1 MPQVKP
7 RTLSGFM
14 ELLPAPQQQ
23 LERMLNVLRETYAL
37 YGFTPLDT
45 PLLESAEVLLAK
57 GGGETEKQIYRF
69 QKGDSDL
76 ALRFDL
82 TVPLAKYVAQHYG
95 ELSFP
100 FRRYQ
105 IGKVYRGER
114 AQRGRF
120 REFYQADIDI
130 IGDGKLS
137 ILNEAEIPAIIY
149 QTFSRLGLKRF
160 QIRVNNRKILNGFY
174 AILHLEGYASDIM
187 RIVDKLDKV
196 GQDKLGLMLAEEPY
210 INEDAAG
217 EILEFI
223 LIRGSNAEVLARL
236 EDYRRQNA
244 LFDEGLDELRAV
256 TEHLAAFGVPEE
268 NFAVDLTI
276 ARGLDYYT
284 GTVYETALL
293 DHPEIGSV
301 CSGGRYD
308 NLAGYYIDKPLPGVG
323 ISIGVTRLFYV
334 LGEQGLL
341 NPALPTAPADVL
353 VLPMTEDLAPAV
365 RLATELRAAGVR
377 TQLYTEQKKFKAK
390 MAYADKLAIPYA
402 LFLGEDELA
411 GNVVACKDMTT
422 GVHTT
427 LSVPETIS
435 LIRAGLREKNRGA
448 IILEQSNKGE

>member
-1 MPQVKP
+1 MAKMTP

-14 ELLPAPQQQ
+14 ELLPQPQQQ
-23 LERMLNVLRETYAL
+23 MERMMDILRRTYSL

-45 PLLESAEVLLAK
+45 PVIEASEVLLAK

-69 QKGDSDL
+69 QKGDADL

-82 TVPLAKYVAQHYG
+82 TVPLAKYVTLHYND
-95 ELSFP
+95 LSFP

-130 IGDGKLS
+130 IGDGKLD
-137 ILNEAEIPAIIY
+137 ITNEAEIPAIIY
-149 QTFSRLGLKRF
+149 QTFTSLGLKRF

-174 AILHLEGYASDIM
+174 AMLGLTEQSGDIM
-187 RIVDKLDKV
+187 RTVDKLDKI
-196 GQDKLGLMLAEEPY
+196 GAEKVRTLLVDECGVSA
-210 INEDAAG
+210 ESAG
-217 EILEFI
+217 EILKFI
-223 LIRGSNAEVLARL
+223 AIAGGNEQVLAAL
-236 EDYRRQNA
+236 ESYRGRNEV
-244 LFDEGLDELRAV
+244 FDEGLDQLNTV
-256 TEHLAAFGVPEE
+256 VKYLSAFGVPVE

-284 GTVYETALL
+284 GTVYETTLL

-308 NLAGYYIDKPLPGVG
+308 NLAEYYTDRQLPGVG
-323 ISIGVTRLFYV
+323 ISIGLTRLFYV

-341 NPALPTAPADVL
+341 NPDLPTAPADVL
-353 VLPMTEDLAPAV
+353 ILPMTAELSPAV
-365 RLATELRAAGVR
+365 TLATRLRAAGVR

-390 MAYADKLAIPYA
+390 MSYADKLGVPYVV
-402 LFLGEDELA
+402 FLGDDEIA
-411 GNVVACKDMTT
+411 GNVVACKDMTS
-422 GVHTT
+422 GEQTT
-427 LSVPETIS
+427 LPFEETLA
-435 LIRAGLREKNRGA
+435 LIQTGLAKRNEGA
-448 IILEQSNKGE
+448 VILEK